1 MVLDSLTHGGY
12 LFGGKPL
19 SQRRVACYYLAR
31 HDVMSL
37 TTFAQAHVVIGGNG
51 VYHVG
56 IYVILRCKSH
66 TALDNIGRMC
76 KVVSFVERL
85 VARYD
90 VLGNVFLKRHSLSQF
105 VGLEVVAYDE
115 EEDQEAHRSDTQSGT
130 EGVGIGGEFGN
141 VSTDEYAQTYT

>member
-1 MVLDSLTHGGY
+1 MILYSLAHGNY

-19 SQRRVACYYLAR
+19 SQRRVACHYLAR

-37 TTFAQAHVVIGGNG
+37 TTFAQAYVVIGGNG

-56 IYVILRCKSH
+56 IDIILRCESH

-76 KVVSFVERL
+76 KVVSFVKGL

-130 EGVGIGGEFGN
+130 EGVGIGGKFGN
-141 VSTDEYAQTYT
+141 VSTDEYAQSYT